1 MGARGIRIA
10 GGWALVAIS
19 VVALAL
25 SFSGLGRAD
34 ARAMKTRAT
43 GAMRIAGS
51 AANEAI
57 LTAANLAPGGSVRGT
72 VEIRNL
78 GHGPAALVM
87 APLNLR
93 DAPGPGGG
101 RLSAGLQLTVR
112 DVTGGS
118 SGIVYSGSFAA
129 LKTVRV
135 GALAKGERRR
145 YAFEA
150 KLPSSPSPSL
160 DDPFAGAS
168 TVVDYRWTLTGA
180 VAAKCATRLYGDG
193 GANRVVGTVGGD
205 RIGGGP
211 GRDKLIGGGG
221 RDCLDGGPGRDRLNG
236 GPGDDVLRARDG
248 SADVVDCGEGDDF
261 AIVDAKDTVR
271 SCERTTEAG
280 GAAQPRQA
288 RQ

>member
-1 MGARGIRIA
+1 MGPRGIRIA
-10 GGWALVAIS
+10 GGWALVATS

-25 SFSGLGRAD
+25 AFSGLGRAD
-34 ARAMKTRAT
+34 ARSMKTRAT

-51 AANEAI
+51 AADEAI
-57 LTAANLAPGGSVRGT
+57 FGAANLAPGGSVRGT

-78 GHGPAALVM
+78 GHGPAALM
-87 APLNLR
+87 LAPLNLR
-93 DAPGPGGG
+93 DLPGPGGG
-101 RLSAGLQLTVR
+101 RLSDGLALTVR

-129 LKTVRV
+129 LHRVRA
-135 GALAKGERRR
+135 GALGKGEQRR
-145 YAFEA
+145 YTFEA
-150 KLPSSPSPSL
+150 KLPSSPSPAF

-180 VAAKCATRLYGDG
+180 APARCATRLYGDG

-205 RIGGGP
+205 WIAGGA
-211 GRDKLIGGGG
+211 GRDKLIGEGG
-221 RDCLDGGPGRDRLNG
+221 RDCLDGGPGRDRLSG

-248 SADVVDCGEGDDF
+248 SADLVDCGEGEDL

-271 SCERTTEAG
+271 SCEQTR
-280 GAAQPRQA
+280 
-288 RQ
+288 

>member
-10 GGWALVAIS
+10 GGWALVAIG

-34 ARAMKTRAT
+34 ARSMKARAT

-51 AANEAI
+51 AADEAI
-57 LTAANLAPGGSVRGT
+57 FAAANLAPGGSVRGT

-78 GHGPAALVM
+78 GHGPAALM
-87 APLNLR
+87 LAPLNLR
-93 DAPGPGGG
+93 DLPGAGGG
-101 RLSAGLQLTVR
+101 RLSAGLALTVR

-118 SGIVYSGSFAA
+118 SGIVYSGPFDA
-129 LKTVRV
+129 LHPVRV
-135 GALAKGERRR
+135 GALGKGERRR

-150 KLPSSPSPSL
+150 RLPSSPSPSL

-168 TVVDYRWTLTGA
+168 TDVDYRWTLTGA
-180 VAAKCATRLYGDG
+180 APARCATRLYGDG

-205 RIGGGP
+205 RIAGGA
-211 GRDKLIGGGG
+211 GRDRLIGEGG
-221 RDCLDGGPGRDRLNG
+221 RDCLDGGPGRDRLSG

-248 SADVVDCGEGDDF
+248 SADLVDCGEGEDL

-271 SCERTTEAG
+271 SCERTG
-280 GAAQPRQA
+280 
-288 RQ
+288 